1 MDPATAAFILLGVM
15 FVALAFGVWIGI
27 SLAAVGYVAMAL
39 LSTRPIGLNFGST
52 LWSANTSWALTAL
65 PMFIWM
71 GEILFR
77 SRLAEDMF
85 KGLAPWMQRLPGR
98 LLHTNVFGCGIFA
111 AISGSSAAT
120 AATIGKMTI
129 PELRKRGYDDFML
142 VGSLAG
148 SGTLGLLI
156 PPSIIMIVYGVA
168 AEVSIARL
176 FIAGVIPGIML
187 MLIFSLIVIG
197 YAVLYPHQIPPRDP
211 VMTLKEK
218 LWESRRLIPT
228 VLLILTVLGSIYG
241 GIATPTE
248 SAVLGVV
255 GALILSGIDKL
266 MERTHIMVVG
276 AAVAGSL
283 VLGLGGFAYW
293 DQIGAIFLIGL
304 LVYTTAIGG
313 ISWSMFK
320 ESALGATRTNCMIA
334 LILSGAAFLSIAMG
348 FTGLPRLFADWIVGL
363 ELSKAG
369 FIAAL
374 TLVFIVMGCFID
386 GISMVVLTTAVIL
399 PAVKAAGIDL
409 LWFGIF
415 IVLVVEM
422 AQITPPVGFN
432 LYVLQS
438 LAKKNMGYVAL
449 AALPFFAGM
458 MIMIAIVFVFP
469 DIVTWLPNQMLGQK

>member
-1 MDPATAAFILLGVM
+1 MDPTTASLALLGIM
-15 FVALAFGVWIGI
+15 FIALTCGAWIGI
-27 SLAAVGYVAMAL
+27 ALAAVGYAAMAFL
-39 LSTRPIGLNFGST
+39 TTRPIGLNFAT
-52 LWSANTSWALTAL
+52 VLWSSNNTWTLTAL

-71 GEILFR
+71 GEVLFR
-77 SRLAEDMF
+77 SKLSEDMF
-85 KGLAPWMQRLPGR
+85 KGLAPWVQRLPGR

-176 FIAGVIPGIML
+176 FIAGVIPGIVL
-187 MLIFSLIVIG
+187 MLIFSFIVMG
-197 YAVLYPHQIPPRDP
+197 YALLRPNLIPVRDP
-211 VMTLKEK
+211 KLTFAEK
-218 LWESRRLIPT
+218 LHESRRLIPT
-228 VLLILTVLGSIYG
+228 VILILTVLGSIYG

-255 GALILSGIDKL
+255 GAFILSGLDKL
-266 MERTHIMVVG
+266 MEKPHIYAVIAAVSVSAIFGLTGIAEWDKVG
-276 AAVAGSL
+276 AL
-283 VLGLGGFAYW
+283 L
-293 DQIGAIFLIGL
+293 LIGML
-304 LVYTTAIGG
+304 AYTILIGG
-313 ISWSMFK
+313 ITFDLFK
-320 ESALGATRTNCMIA
+320 ESAYGAMRTNCMIA
-334 LILSGAAFLSIAMG
+334 LILSGAAFLSNAMG
-348 FTGLPRLFADWIVGL
+348 FTGLPITFANWITSQNLGQAGL
-363 ELSKAG
+363 IGS
-369 FIAAL
+369 L
-374 TLVFIVMGCFID
+374 TIVFIIMGCFID

-415 IVLVVEM
+415 VVLVVEM

-438 LAKKNMGYVAL
+438 LAKKSMGYVAL
-449 AALPFFAGM
+449 ASLPFFVGM
-458 MIMIAIVFVFP
+458 LLMVAIVYIFP
-469 DIVTWLPNQMLGQK
+469 DLVTWLPNQMLGKK

>member
-1 MDPATAAFILLGVM
+1 MDPTTAAVILLGVM
-15 FVALAFGVWIGI
+15 FVMLAFGVWIGI

-129 PELRKRGYDDFML
+129 PELRRRGYDDFML

-176 FIAGVIPGIML
+176 FIAGVIPGLML
-187 MLIFSLIVIG
+187 MLTFSLIVVS
-197 YAVLYPHQIPPRDP
+197 YALLFPQRIPPRDP
-211 VMTLKEK
+211 PMSLKHK

-228 VLLILTVLGSIYG
+228 VLLIMTVLGSIYG

-255 GALILSGIDKL
+255 GALILSGIDTL
-266 MERTHIMVVG
+266 MQRRHSIIIGAAIALGIALGLSGLAHWDQVG
-276 AAVAGSL
+276 ALFL
-283 VLGLGGFAYW
+283 V
-293 DQIGAIFLIGL
+293 GL
-304 LVYTTAIGG
+304 LVYTAAVGG
-313 ISWSMFK
+313 ISWSVFRD
-320 ESALGATRTNCMIA
+320 STLGAMRTNCMIA

-363 ELSKAG
+363 ELGQAG

-374 TLVFIVMGCFID
+374 TVVFIIMGCFID

-438 LAKKNMGYVAL
+438 LAKKNMGYVAV
-449 AALPFFAGM
+449 AALPFFFGM
-458 MIMIAIVFVFP
+458 MLLVAIVFAFP
-469 DIVTWLPNQMLGQK
+469 GIVTWLPNQMLGQK

>member
-1 MDPATAAFILLGVM
+1 
-15 FVALAFGVWIGI
+15 
-27 SLAAVGYVAMAL
+27 
-39 LSTRPIGLNFGST
+39 
-52 LWSANTSWALTAL
+52 
-65 PMFIWM
+65 
-71 GEILFR
+71 
-77 SRLAEDMF
+77 
-85 KGLAPWMQRLPGR
+85 MQQLPGR

-129 PELRKRGYDDFML
+129 PELRRRGYDDYML

-156 PPSIIMIVYGVA
+156 PPSIILIVYGVA

-176 FIAGVIPGIML
+176 FIAGIIPGIVL
-187 MLIFSLIVIG
+187 MLIFALIVMG
-197 YAVLYPHQIPPRDP
+197 YALLHPARIPPRDP
-211 VMTLKEK
+211 VLSLSEK

-228 VLLILTVLGSIYG
+228 VLLILLVIGSIYG

-255 GALILSGIDKL
+255 GALILSGLDRL
-266 MERTHIMVVG
+266 MEPMHRMVLIG
-276 AAVAGSL
+276 AVAVAG
-283 VLGLGGFAYW
+283 VVGLSGFAAW
-293 DQIGAIFLIGL
+293 DQVGALLVIGL
-304 LVYTTAIGG
+304 LLYTIAVGG
-313 ISWSMFK
+313 VSWGLFRD
-320 ESALGATRTNCMIA
+320 SALGAMRTNCMIA
-334 LILSGAAFLSIAMG
+334 LILSGAAFLSTAMG
-348 FTGLPRLFADWIVGL
+348 FTGLPRLFADWITGMN
-363 ELSKAG
+363 LSKG
-369 FIAAL
+369 ELIAAL
-374 TLVFIVMGCFID
+374 TVVFIIMGCFID

-438 LAKKNMGYVAL
+438 LAKKSMGYVAF
-449 AALPFFAGM
+449 AALPFFVGM
-458 MIMIAIVFVFP
+458 AVMIAIVFFVP
-469 DIVTWLPNQMLGQK
+469 GLVTWLPNQMFG